1 MRKILKKHA
10 KRTALPV
17 SPSLSSLL
25 TIQPHP
31 HDPASALVLTTR
43 PGTSLAQML
52 VQAVGETIL
61 PIVPHIDD
69 YECVICTSI
78 AFKPIRLQC
87 GHFFCVRYVFVLL
100 IFLGVYSVFYFDD
113 AETDAVMLCVGVW

>member
-1 MRKILKKHA
+1 
-10 KRTALPV
+10 
-17 SPSLSSLL
+17 
-25 TIQPHP
+25 
-31 HDPASALVLTTR
+31 
-43 PGTSLAQML
+43 ML

-87 GHFFCVRYVFVLL
+87 GHLFCVRYVFVFIDMFFGEYLVL
-100 IFLGVYSVFYFDD
+100 YCDD
-113 AETDAVMLCVGVW
+113 AETGAVLGVW

>member
-1 MRKILKKHA
+1 
-10 KRTALPV
+10 
-17 SPSLSSLL
+17 
-25 TIQPHP
+25 
-31 HDPASALVLTTR
+31 
-43 PGTSLAQML
+43 ML

-87 GHFFCVRYVFVLL
+87 GHLFCVRYVFVLL
-100 IFLGVYSVFYFDD
+100 IFLDGYSVFYCDD

>member
-1 MRKILKKHA
+1 
-10 KRTALPV
+10 
-17 SPSLSSLL
+17 
-25 TIQPHP
+25 
-31 HDPASALVLTTR
+31 
-43 PGTSLAQML
+43 ML

-87 GHFFCVRYVFVLL
+87 GHLFCIRYVFVF
-100 IFLGVYSVFYFDD
+100 IDVFFGEYFVLYCDD
-113 AETDAVMLCVGVW
+113 AETGAVLGVW